1 MKMKKI
7 AAIIFSAAMV
17 LNMGAAAMA
26 ANVSSVDISKSYTA
40 VNDGTTK
47 PEATFEF
54 TVSDGVVTESDA
66 TAPSI
71 DGFSIAFTGADA
83 AALSKVYTLNL
94 PTFEKVGIYTYQI
107 SETAGNE
114 AGVSYST
121 TPITMQVTVT
131 QGETGLERSVVF
143 KDEDGNKLTG
153 AEFVNTYSAGD
164 ISISKKVT
172 GNMGDTSKYFDVT
185 VTVTNP
191 ADKDAPDTYAVSG
204 GSAEAGN
211 PATITAGTATTFEL
225 KSGDTITIE
234 NVPYNV
240 AYTVVEAD
248 YTGNNGGYDAAI
260 YDGTDGATGTG
271 IVDSASEKVEIT
283 NNKGVKVETGIN
295 LDSMPYIMILALVT
309 VCAVVMFARKRFS
322 ANR

>member
-26 ANVSSVDISKSYTA
+26 EDTLSVNISKSYTA

-47 PEATFEF
+47 PEETFNF
-54 TVSDGVVTESDA
+54 TVSDGVVTEADEGV
-66 TAPSI
+66 TAPEI
-71 DGFSIAFTGADA
+71 ADFSIAFTGNDA
-83 AALSKVYTLNL
+83 TATSKTNTLQL
-94 PTFEKVGIYTYQI
+94 PTFGRVGIYTYTI
-107 SETAGNE
+107 SETPGNT

-131 QGETGLERSVVF
+131 QGETDLERSVVF
-143 KDEDGNKLTG
+143 KDAAGEKLTG
-153 AEFVNTYSAGD
+153 AAFVNTYRAGN

-172 GNMGDTSKYFDVT
+172 GNMGDTSKYFDVK

-191 ADKDAPDTYAVSG
+191 VGKDASATYAVSG
-204 GSAEAGN
+204 GSNDEN
-211 PATITAGTATTFEL
+211 PTTITAGTATTFKL
-225 KSGDTITIE
+225 KADDTITIA
-234 NVPYNV
+234 NVPYD
-240 AYTVVEAD
+240 ATYTVVEAD
-248 YTGNNGGYDAAI
+248 YSAEKYTATYSGSDGS
-260 YDGTDGATGTG
+260 DGTGTVSDATET
-271 IVDSASEKVEIT
+271 VEIT
-283 NNKGVKVETGIN
+283 NNKGVTVETGIN
-295 LDSMPYIMILALVT
+295 LDSMPYIMILALVA